1 MSIYTFGNPRV
12 GDAALAEDTDAATR
26 ECEGPFRCIVEVRLA
41 RSRIHSFTHSR
52 TCSTIIG
59 SLPRQDDVVARQPRG
74 KQANRIYD
82 YRHAGTT
89 ALLEGGSVRL
99 AKADGEDCPL
109 AEVDPL
115 YEGVFPPILNFGALR
130 RSNLAEF
137 VRAEPTAHRPEPMRP
152 AHTAFRRT
160 HPHPP
165 VLHRSQTTE
174 IGRLVRGRLVVAHLS
189 KSYQGALSKLG
200 GGESMS

>member
-1 MSIYTFGNPRV
+1 MGSPSLALSHLCCGLCERHCSGDCRHTETGDGALLITGHSLGGALAMLAARDLGPALASKMSIYTFGNPRV

-26 ECEGPFRCIVEVRLA
+26 ECEGPFRCIVE
-41 RSRIHSFTHSR
+41 
-52 TCSTIIG
+52 
-59 SLPRQDDVVARQPRG
+59 DDVVARLPRG

-137 VRAEPTAHRPEPMRP
+137 AA
-152 AHTAFRRT
+152 
-160 HPHPP
+160 
-165 VLHRSQTTE
+165 E

-200 GGESMS
+200 GGES

>member
-59 SLPRQDDVVARQPRG
+59 SLPRQDDVVARLPRG
-74 KQANRIYD
+74 KQANRNYD

-89 ALLEGGSVRL
+89 ALLEGGSSRKGQRPRQGLPASCQRRGQTPAIYGPRL
-99 AKADGEDCPL
+99 GRA
-109 AEVDPL
+109 
-115 YEGVFPPILNFGALR
+115 GAR
-130 RSNLAEF
+130 
-137 VRAEPTAHRPEPMRP
+137 
-152 AHTAFRRT
+152 
-160 HPHPP
+160 
-165 VLHRSQTTE
+165 
-174 IGRLVRGRLVVAHLS
+174 HLMHLFF
-189 KSYQGALSKLG
+189 Q
-200 GGESMS
+200 

>member
-26 ECEGPFRCIVEVRLA
+26 ECEGPFRCIVEVRRPFSHSLVHSLA
-41 RSRIHSFTHSR
+41 RLLHHR
-52 TCSTIIG
+52 
-59 SLPRQDDVVARQPRG
+59 LPPRQDDVVARLPRG

-137 VRAEPTAHRPEPMRP
+137 VRAEATKTDEACAYSLPS
-152 AHTAFRRT
+152 
-160 HPHPP
+160 HPHIPSGPP
-165 VLHRSQTTE
+165 PFA
-174 IGRLVRGRLVVAHLS
+174 GRGDRAPRARPPRGRASEQELPRRAEQVGRRGVIELR
-189 KSYQGALSKLG
+189 
-200 GGESMS
+200 

>member
-1 MSIYTFGNPRV
+1 M
-12 GDAALAEDTDAATR
+12 A
-26 ECEGPFRCIVEVRLA
+26 RL
-41 RSRIHSFTHSR
+41 
-52 TCSTIIG
+52 
-59 SLPRQDDVVARQPRG
+59 PRG

-115 YEGVFPPILNFGALR
+115 CTKGSSLR
-130 RSNLAEF
+130 FSTLAPC
-137 VRAEPTAHRPEPMRP
+137 AAPTWPSLFARRRPEPMRP

-160 HPHPP
+160 HTSPP
-165 VLHRSQTTE
+165 VRHRSQAAE

-200 GGESMS
+200 GGES